1 MAKGWY
7 VIQALTSQESRVE
20 KYIQNIIDSAKFE
33 GVLSAVKVPSETVA
47 EIRNGKKR
55 NVNKKFL
62 PGYVLVEMDLPHEN
76 WQPVCSEL
84 RSLQGVTG
92 FVGYG
97 KQVKPQPIS
106 KEEARAIL
114 QRSGDIRSDVKF
126 QVRQD
131 YTVGEEIKIISGP
144 FESFAGR
151 IDEVFPEHSKLKV
164 MVAIF
169 GRDTPVE
176 LDFEEV
182 EKVI

>member
-1 MAKGWY
+1 MKMGWY
-7 VIQALTSQESRVE
+7 VLQVLTGQENKVE
-20 KYIQNIIDSAKFE
+20 KYIQNTIGGGEFE
-33 GVLSAVKVPSETVA
+33 GILNAVKVPSEMIV

-76 WQPVCSEL
+76 WQVICSEL
-84 RSLQGVTG
+84 RSLQGVIG

-106 KEEARAIL
+106 QDEARAIL
-114 QRSGDIRSDVKF
+114 QRSGDIKSDIKF
-126 QVRQD
+126 QIRQE
-131 YTVGEEIKIISGP
+131 YSIGEELKIISGP
-144 FESFAGR
+144 FETFTGR
-151 IDEVFPEHSKLKV
+151 VDEILAEQNKLKV

-176 LDFEEV
+176 IGFDEV
-182 EKVI
+182 ERII

>member
-1 MAKGWY
+1 MAMGWY
-7 VIQALTSQESRVE
+7 VLQVLTGQESKVE
-20 KYIQNIIDSAKFE
+20 KYIQNTIGSGEFDGI
-33 GVLSAVKVPSETVA
+33 LNAVKVPSETVV

-76 WQPVCSEL
+76 WQAVCSGL
-84 RSLQGVTG
+84 RSLQGVMG

-106 KEEARAIL
+106 QDEARSIL
-114 QRSGDIRSDVKF
+114 QRSGDIKLDVKF

-131 YTVGEEIKIISGP
+131 YSIGEELKIISGP
-144 FESFAGR
+144 FETFTGR
-151 IDEVFPEHSKLKV
+151 IDEILAEQNKLKV

-176 LDFEEV
+176 IGFDEV
-182 EKVI
+182 ERII